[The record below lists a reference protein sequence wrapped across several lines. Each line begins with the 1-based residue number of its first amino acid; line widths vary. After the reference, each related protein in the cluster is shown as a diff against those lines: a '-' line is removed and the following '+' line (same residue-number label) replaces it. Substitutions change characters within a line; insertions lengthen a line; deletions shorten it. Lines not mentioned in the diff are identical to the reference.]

1 MPIPRSLRSLG
12 HQRSSWLV
20 LLGAGGAAT
29 AIALASPSLGLPSSS
44 SSAISDSPKEV
55 IDQVWQIVYRDYL
68 DSTGQYNPE
77 DWKVLRKDLL
87 SKNYSATSESYEAIR
102 GMLASLDDPYT
113 RFLDPKEFKEM
124 QIDTSGELTGVGIQ
138 LSLDKDTKEL
148 VVVSPIEGTPAS
160 KAGVQPKDV
169 IVFINGQSTKGMST
183 ADAVKLIRG
192 KEGSE
197 VTLGLRR
204 RGEVIQVPLIRARI
218 EIQAVDIQLNTTV
231 DGTKI
236 AMGSDAQGDILYHGA
251 SDYTRLAK
259 GTAGQSLVMNSGAT
273 APEWGIGGKLLQLAH
288 TTAAFTSTAIS
299 TTNNTWTDTDVL
311 ITFTPVSTASKF
323 IVSFGIGSAV
333 NADADDGGY
342 GYRIKKVQNSTTSY
356 PSRLTD
362 YTGSANI
369 HSRRYFYSSNVSSV
383 NNWFEYDT
391 FQGVDADA
399 HTTASLTYTIQCA
412 QLNLDNNLTIGNVG
426 NAVPQMMVMEIAN

>member
-1 MPIPRSLRSLG
+1 MGGYIGNEPTTG
-12 HQRSSWLV
+12 HFPVDNFTSS
-20 LLGAGGAAT
+20 GG
-29 AIALASPSLGLPSSS
+29 
-44 SSAISDSPKEV
+44 
-55 IDQVWQIVYRDYL
+55 
-68 DSTGQYNPE
+68 STYT
-77 DWKVLRKDLL
+77 L
-87 SKNYSATSESYEAIR
+87 SKAPGSAGAIEVSVQ
-102 GMLASLDDPYT
+102 GVLQPTTAYT
-113 RFLDPKEFKEM
+113 VSGTTLTM
-124 QIDTSGELTGVGIQ
+124 AGVTSGVKIFVRHLGET
-138 LSLDKDTKEL
+138 LSL
-148 VVVSPIEGTPAS
+148 PTPADGS
-160 KAGVQPKDV
+160 VTT
-169 IVFINGQSTKGMST
+169 TKL
-183 ADAVKLIRG
+183 AVN
-192 KEGSE
+192 
-197 VTLGLRR
+197 
-204 RGEVIQVPLIRARI
+204 A
-218 EIQAVDIQLNTTV
+218 V

-362 YTGSANI
+362 YTGSAII